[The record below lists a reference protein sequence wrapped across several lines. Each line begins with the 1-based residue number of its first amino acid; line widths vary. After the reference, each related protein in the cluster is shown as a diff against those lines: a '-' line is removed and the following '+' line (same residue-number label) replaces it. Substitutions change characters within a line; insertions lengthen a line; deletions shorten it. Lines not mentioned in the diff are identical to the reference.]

1 MITKDGKD
9 VAIEMLTPENY
20 KVPAGEERL
29 YHCVIEQ
36 KKFHSTTGVKL
47 SKPRVQKFNR
57 KIYERVVESNLRKM
71 GYTIIV
77 LHDPTEWIKAHAEK
91 VAKMK
96 AEKAAGKEAA
106 IQARIDK
113 AVAEAVAAA
122 LAKKESKPKKA
133 KSESAE

>member
-71 GYTIIV
+71 GYTITI
-77 LHDPTEWIKAHAEK
+77 LYDPTEWIKAHELK
-91 VAKMK
+91 VAQSR
-96 AEKAAGKEAA
+96 AQKAADKEAA

-113 AVAEAVAAA
+113 AVKEALAAA
-122 LAKKESKPKKA
+122 LKKESKPKKA